1 MKAFVIATT
10 NLRRTFRVRTNAFL
24 IFVFPLFL
32 ILILG
37 ETFGSGSA
45 ARVGLVSGGSGALSQ
60 ALVTALERIPSIQ
73 IVSVGDVGSLQSQ
86 VGRGNLDAGIVI
98 PTDYDAAIRGG
109 HSAVIDYIARP
120 VGLAQQLGETIR
132 GVVARQS
139 ALLGAAQFA
148 EADGSASNFD
158 SALATATQTSGA
170 VPSISVTETIAG
182 KSAFSQTVGQ
192 FDQGA
197 WTQLLLFVFLSALTA
212 GSVGLIETRRLG
224 LSRRMLATPTAAT
237 TIIGGEVLGRFL
249 VGIIQAGVII
259 FGSALVFGVKWGQ
272 PLGVAAIVIVFTL
285 VSAGA
290 AIFLGALLRNVQQA
304 SGVALILGL
313 GLAAIGGSMV
323 PLQVF
328 PPTMQTIAH
337 LTPHAWANDA
347 FAQLIAN
354 GASITGIL
362 PQLGVLVGFAAALL
376 TLATWRLHQVLT
388 EY

>member
-1 MKAFVIATT
+1 VKALVIAIT

-24 IFVFPLFL
+24 IFVFPLLL

-37 ETFGSGSA
+37 ETFGGGSA
-45 ARVGLVSGGSGALSQ
+45 ARVGLVAGGSGRLSQ
-60 ALVTALERIPSIQ
+60 ALAAALERIPSMQ
-73 IVSVGDVGSLQSQ
+73 IISIGDAGSLQSQ
-86 VGRGNLDAGIVI
+86 VERGNLDAGIVI
-98 PTDYDAAIRGG
+98 PSDYDAALRAG
-109 HSAVIDYIARP
+109 HSVVINYIARP
-120 VGLAQQLGETIR
+120 VGLAQQLGQTIR

-148 EADGSASNFD
+148 VADGSASSFD
-158 SALATATQTSGA
+158 TGLTTATQASGS

-182 KSAFSQTVGQ
+182 KPAFSQTVGQ

-197 WTQLLLFVFLSALTA
+197 WTQLLLFIFLSALTA

-224 LSRRMLATPTAAT
+224 LSRRMLATPTGAG
-237 TIIGGEVLGRFL
+237 TIIRGEVLGRFL
-249 VGIIQAGVII
+249 VGIVQAAVII

-272 PLGVAAIVIVFTL
+272 PVGVAAIVIVFTL

-337 LTPHAWANDA
+337 ITPHAWANDA

-362 PQLGVLVGFAAALL
+362 PQLGVLAGYAAALL
-376 TLATWRLHQVLT
+376 VLATWRLHRVLT
-388 EY
+388 E

>member
-1 MKAFVIATT
+1 VKAFVIATT

-45 ARVGLVSGGSGALSQ
+45 ARVGLVSGGSGAFSQ

-86 VGRGNLDAGIVI
+86 VERGNLDAGIVI

-224 LSRRMLATPTAAT
+224 LSRRMLATPTPAA

-249 VGIIQAGVII
+249 VGIIQAAVII

-272 PLGVAAIVIVFTL
+272 PVGVAAIVIVFTL

-304 SGVALILGL
+304 SGVSLILGL

-337 LTPHAWANDA
+337 ITPHAWANDA

-376 TLATWRLHQVLT
+376 TLATWRLHRVLT
-388 EY
+388 E

>member
-1 MKAFVIATT
+1 MKALVIAIT

-24 IFVFPLFL
+24 IFVFPLLL

-45 ARVGLVSGGSGALSQ
+45 ARVGLVSGGSGPLSQ
-60 ALVTALERIPSIQ
+60 ALVTALERIPSMQ

-86 VGRGNLDAGIVI
+86 VERGNLDAGIVI
-98 PTDYDAAIRGG
+98 PSDYDATVRGG
-109 HSAVIDYIARP
+109 HSVVINYIARP

-148 EADGSASNFD
+148 VADGSASNFD
-158 SALATATQTSGA
+158 TGLATATQTSGS
-170 VPSISVTETIAG
+170 VPSISVTETSAG
-182 KSAFSQTVGQ
+182 KSAFSQSVGQ

-224 LSRRMLATPTAAT
+224 LSRRMLATPTPAA
-237 TIIGGEVLGRFL
+237 TIIGGEVLSRFL
-249 VGIIQAGVII
+249 VGVIQAAVII

-272 PLGVAAIVIVFTL
+272 PVGVAAIVIVFTL

-290 AIFLGALLRNVQQA
+290 AIFLGALMRNAQQA
-304 SGVALILGL
+304 SGVSLILGL

-337 LTPHAWANDA
+337 ITPHAWANDA

-362 PQLGVLVGFAAALL
+362 PQLGVLAGYAAALL
-376 TLATWRLHQVLT
+376 ALATWRLHGVLT
-388 EY
+388 E

>member
-1 MKAFVIATT
+1 VKALVIAIT

-24 IFVFPLFL
+24 IFVFPLLL

-45 ARVGLVSGGSGALSQ
+45 VRVGLVSGGSGPLNQ
-60 ALVTALERIPSIQ
+60 GLVTALERIPSMQ

-86 VGRGNLDAGIVI
+86 VERGNLDAGIVI
-98 PTDYDAAIRGG
+98 PSDYDATVRGG
-109 HSAVIDYIARP
+109 HSVVINYIARP

-132 GVVARQS
+132 GVVAKQS

-148 EADGSASNFD
+148 VADGSASNFD
-158 SALATATQTSGA
+158 TGLATATQTSGS
-170 VPSISVTETIAG
+170 VPSISVTETSAG
-182 KSAFSQTVGQ
+182 KSAFSQSVGQ

-224 LSRRMLATPTAAT
+224 LSRRMLATPTPAA
-237 TIIGGEVLGRFL
+237 TIIGGEVLSRFL
-249 VGIIQAGVII
+249 VGIIQAAVII

-272 PLGVAAIVIVFTL
+272 PVGVAAIVIVFTL

-290 AIFLGALLRNVQQA
+290 AILLGALLRNAQQA
-304 SGVALILGL
+304 SGVSLILGL

-328 PPTMQTIAH
+328 PPTMQAIAH
-337 LTPHAWANDA
+337 ITPHAWANDA

>member
-1 MKAFVIATT
+1 MKALVIATT

-45 ARVGLVSGGSGALSQ
+45 ARVGLVSGGSGPLSQ
-60 ALVTALERIPSIQ
+60 ALVTALGLTPSMQ

-86 VGRGNLDAGIVI
+86 VERGNLDAGIVI
-98 PTDYDAAIRGG
+98 PSDYDTTIRGG
-109 HSAVIDYIARP
+109 HSVVITYIARP
-120 VGLAQQLGETIR
+120 VGLAHQLGETIR

-148 EADGSASNFD
+148 VADGSASNFD
-158 SALATATQTSGA
+158 TALATATQTSGSVA
-170 VPSISVTETIAG
+170 SISVTETIAG
-182 KSAFSQTVGQ
+182 KSAFSQNVGQ

-212 GSVGLIETRRLG
+212 GSVALIETRRLG
-224 LSRRMLATPTAAT
+224 LSRRMLATPTPAG
-237 TIIGGEVLGRFL
+237 TIIGGEVLSRFL
-249 VGIIQAGVII
+249 VGMIQAAVII

-272 PLGVAAIVIVFTL
+272 PAGVAAIVIVFTL

-304 SGVALILGL
+304 SSVSLILGL

-337 LTPHAWANDA
+337 ITPHAWANDA
-347 FAQLIAN
+347 FVQLIAN

-362 PQLGVLVGFAAALL
+362 PQLGVLVCFAAALL

-388 EY
+388 KY

>member
-1 MKAFVIATT
+1 VKAFVIATT

-86 VGRGNLDAGIVI
+86 VERGNLDAGIVI

-224 LSRRMLATPTAAT
+224 LSRRMLATPTPAA

-249 VGIIQAGVII
+249 VGIIQAAVII

-272 PLGVAAIVIVFTL
+272 PVGVAAIVIVFTL

-304 SGVALILGL
+304 SGVSLILGL

-337 LTPHAWANDA
+337 ITPHAWANDA

-376 TLATWRLHQVLT
+376 TLATWRLHRVLT
-388 EY
+388 E

>member
-1 MKAFVIATT
+1 VKALVIAIT

-24 IFVFPLFL
+24 IFVFPLLL

-73 IVSVGDVGSLQSQ
+73 VVSVGDVGSLQSQ
-86 VGRGNLDAGIVI
+86 VERGNLDAGIVI

-224 LSRRMLATPTAAT
+224 LSRRMLATPTPAA

-249 VGIIQAGVII
+249 VGIIQAAVII

-272 PLGVAAIVIVFTL
+272 PVGVAAIVIVFTL

-304 SGVALILGL
+304 SGVSLILGL

-337 LTPHAWANDA
+337 ITPHAWANDA

-376 TLATWRLHQVLT
+376 TLATWRLHRVLT
-388 EY
+388 E

>member
-1 MKAFVIATT
+1 VKALVIAIT

-24 IFVFPLFL
+24 IFVFPLLL

-45 ARVGLVSGGSGALSQ
+45 ARVGLVSGGSGPLSQ
-60 ALVTALERIPSIQ
+60 ALVTALQRIPSMQ

-86 VGRGNLDAGIVI
+86 VERGNLDAGIVI
-98 PTDYDAAIRGG
+98 PSDYDAAIRGG
-109 HSAVIDYIARP
+109 HGVVIDYIARP

-148 EADGSASNFD
+148 MADGAATNFD
-158 SALATATQTSGA
+158 TGLATATQTSGA

-182 KSAFSQTVGQ
+182 KSAFSQAVGQ

-224 LSRRMLATPTAAT
+224 LSRRMLATPTPAA

-249 VGIIQAGVII
+249 VGIIQAAVII

-272 PLGVAAIVIVFTL
+272 PVGVAAIVIVFTL

-304 SGVALILGL
+304 SGVSLILGL

-328 PPTMQTIAH
+328 PPTMQAIAH
-337 LTPHAWANDA
+337 ITPHAWANDA

-376 TLATWRLHQVLT
+376 TLATWRLHRVLT
-388 EY
+388 E

>member
-1 MKAFVIATT
+1 VKAFVIATT

-45 ARVGLVSGGSGALSQ
+45 ARVGLVSGGSGPLSQ

-86 VGRGNLDAGIVI
+86 VERGNLDAGIVI

-182 KSAFSQTVGQ
+182 KSAFSQSVGQ

-224 LSRRMLATPTAAT
+224 LSRRMLATPTPAA
-237 TIIGGEVLGRFL
+237 TIIGGEVLSRFL
-249 VGIIQAGVII
+249 VGIIQAAVII

-272 PLGVAAIVIVFTL
+272 PVGVAAIVIVFTL

-290 AIFLGALLRNVQQA
+290 AIFLGALLRNAQQA
-304 SGVALILGL
+304 SGVSLILGL

-328 PPTMQTIAH
+328 PPTMQAIAH
-337 LTPHAWANDA
+337 ITPHAWANDA

-376 TLATWRLHQVLT
+376 TLATWRLHRVLT

>member
-1 MKAFVIATT
+1 VKAFVIATT

-86 VGRGNLDAGIVI
+86 VERGNLDAGIVI
-98 PTDYDAAIRGG
+98 PIDYDAAIRGG

-120 VGLAQQLGETIR
+120 VGLAQRLSETIR
-132 GVVARQS
+132 GVVARQA

-224 LSRRMLATPTAAT
+224 LSRRMLATPTPAA

-249 VGIIQAGVII
+249 VGIIQAAVII
-259 FGSALVFGVKWGQ
+259 FGSALVFSVKWGQ
-272 PLGVAAIVIVFTL
+272 PVGVAAIVIVFTL

-304 SGVALILGL
+304 SGVSLILGL

-337 LTPHAWANDA
+337 ITPHAWANDA

-376 TLATWRLHQVLT
+376 TLATWRLHRVLT
-388 EY
+388 E

>member
-1 MKAFVIATT
+1 VKAFVIATT

-45 ARVGLVSGGSGALSQ
+45 ARVGLVSGGSGPLSQ

-86 VGRGNLDAGIVI
+86 VERGNLDAGIVI

-362 PQLGVLVGFAAALL
+362 PQLGVLAGYAAALL
-376 TLATWRLHQVLT
+376 TLATWRLHRVLT
-388 EY
+388 E

>member
-1 MKAFVIATT
+1 VKAFVIATT

-45 ARVGLVSGGSGALSQ
+45 ARVGLVSGGSGPLSQ

-86 VGRGNLDAGIVI
+86 VERGNLDAGIVI

-148 EADGSASNFD
+148 QAHGSASNFD

-224 LSRRMLATPTAAT
+224 LSRRMLATPTPAA

-249 VGIIQAGVII
+249 VGIIQAAVII

-272 PLGVAAIVIVFTL
+272 PVGVAAIVIVFTL

-304 SGVALILGL
+304 SGVSLILGL

-337 LTPHAWANDA
+337 ITPHAWANDA

-376 TLATWRLHQVLT
+376 TLATWRLHRVLT
-388 EY
+388 E

>member
-1 MKAFVIATT
+1 MIAIT

-45 ARVGLVSGGSGALSQ
+45 ARVGLTSGGSGPLSR
-60 ALVTALERIPSIQ
+60 ALVSALERIPSMQ

-86 VGRGNLDAGIVI
+86 VERGNLDAGIVI
-98 PTDYDAAIRGG
+98 PSDYDAVIRDGR
-109 HSAVIDYIARP
+109 SVVVSYIARP
-120 VGLAQQLGETIR
+120 AGSAQQLGETIR
-132 GVVARQS
+132 GVVAKQS

-148 EADGSASNFD
+148 VADGSATTFD
-158 SALATATQTSGA
+158 TGLASATQTSA
-170 VPSISVTETIAG
+170 SVPSISVTQTIVG
-182 KSAFSQTVGQ
+182 KSAFSQSIGQ
-192 FDQGA
+192 FEVGA

-212 GSVGLIETRRLG
+212 GSVGLIESRRLG
-224 LSRRMLATPTAAT
+224 LSRRMLSTPTPPA
-237 TIIGGEVLGRFL
+237 TIIGGEVLSRFL
-249 VGIIQAGVII
+249 VGIIQAAVII

-272 PLGVAAIVIVFTL
+272 PAGVAAIVIVFTL

-290 AIFLGALLRNVQQA
+290 AIFLGALLRNAQQA
-304 SGVALILGL
+304 SGVSLILGL

-328 PPTMQTIAH
+328 PPTMQKIAH
-337 LTPHAWANDA
+337 ITPHAWANDA

-362 PQLGVLVGFAAALL
+362 PQLGVLTVYAVALL
-376 TLATWRLHQVLT
+376 TLATWRLRRVLT
-388 EY
+388 D

>member
-1 MKAFVIATT
+1 MKALVIAIT
-10 NLRRTFRVRTNAFL
+10 NLRRTFRVRTNVFL

-45 ARVGLVSGGSGALSQ
+45 ARVGLVSGGSGLLSQ
-60 ALVTALERIPSIQ
+60 ALVTALDRTPSMQ
-73 IVSVGDVGSLQSQ
+73 IVSIGDVGSLQSQ
-86 VGRGNLDAGIVI
+86 VERGNLDAGIVI
-98 PTDYDAAIRGG
+98 PSNFDVAIRGG
-109 HSAVIDYIARP
+109 HSVVINYIVRP

-132 GVVARQS
+132 GVVAKQS

-148 EADGSASNFD
+148 VADGSASNFD
-158 SALATATQTSGA
+158 TSLATATQTSGA
-170 VPSISVTETIAG
+170 VPSISVTETIVG
-182 KSAFSQTVGQ
+182 KSAFSQSVGQ
-192 FDQGA
+192 FGQGA

-212 GSVGLIETRRLG
+212 GSVSLIETRRLG
-224 LSRRMLATPTAAT
+224 LSRRMLATPTPAA

-249 VGIIQAGVII
+249 VGIIQAAVII

-272 PLGVAAIVIVFTL
+272 PVGVAAIVIVFTL

-304 SGVALILGL
+304 SGVSLILGL

-337 LTPHAWANDA
+337 ITPHAWANDA

-376 TLATWRLHQVLT
+376 TLATWRLHRVLT
-388 EY
+388 E

>member
-1 MKAFVIATT
+1 MKALVIAIT

-24 IFVFPLFL
+24 IFVFPLLL

-45 ARVGLVSGGSGALSQ
+45 ARVGLVSGGSGPLSQ
-60 ALVTALERIPSIQ
+60 ALVAALERLPSIQ

-86 VGRGNLDAGIVI
+86 VERGNLNAGIVI
-98 PTDYDAAIRGG
+98 PSDYDAAIRGG
-109 HSAVIDYIARP
+109 HGEVVDYIARP

-148 EADGSASNFD
+148 VADGSATNFD
-158 SALATATQTSGA
+158 AGLATATQTSGS
-170 VPSISVTETIAG
+170 VPTISVTETSAG
-182 KSAFSQTVGQ
+182 KSAFSQSVGQ

-224 LSRRMLATPTAAT
+224 LSRRMLATPTPAA
-237 TIIGGEVLGRFL
+237 TIIGGEVLSRFL
-249 VGIIQAGVII
+249 VGIIQAAVII

-272 PLGVAAIVIVFTL
+272 PVGVAAIVILFTL

-290 AIFLGALLRNVQQA
+290 AIFLGALLRNAQQA
-304 SGVALILGL
+304 SGVSLILGL

-337 LTPHAWANDA
+337 ITPHAWANDA

-362 PQLGVLVGFAAALL
+362 PQLGVLAGYAAALL
-376 TLATWRLHQVLT
+376 ALATWRLHRVLT
-388 EY
+388 E

>member
-1 MKAFVIATT
+1 MKALVIAIT

-24 IFVFPLFL
+24 IFVFPLLL

-45 ARVGLVSGGSGALSQ
+45 ARVGLVSGGSGPLNQ
-60 ALVTALERIPSIQ
+60 ALVTALERIPSMQ

-86 VGRGNLDAGIVI
+86 VERGNLDAGIVI

-109 HSAVIDYIARP
+109 HGAVIDYIARP

-132 GVVARQS
+132 GVVAKQS

-148 EADGSASNFD
+148 VADGAATNFD
-158 SALATATQTSGA
+158 TGLATATQTSGS
-170 VPSISVTETIAG
+170 VPTISVTETSAG
-182 KSAFSQTVGQ
+182 KSAFSQSVGQ

-224 LSRRMLATPTAAT
+224 LSRRMLATPTPAA
-237 TIIGGEVLGRFL
+237 TIIGGEVLSRFL
-249 VGIIQAGVII
+249 VGIIQAAVII

-272 PLGVAAIVIVFTL
+272 PVGVAAIVIVFTL

-290 AIFLGALLRNVQQA
+290 AIFLGALLRNAQQA
-304 SGVALILGL
+304 SGVSLILGL

-328 PPTMQTIAH
+328 PPTMQAIAH
-337 LTPHAWANDA
+337 ITPHAWANDA

-376 TLATWRLHQVLT
+376 TLATWRLHRVLT
-388 EY
+388 E